1 MYSFMSDATNTE
13 VRVRF
18 APSPT
23 GFLHVGGL
31 RTALYNFLFA
41 RRHGGSMILRIEDTD
56 KSREVEGAIGHI
68 IDDLRWAGIRYD
80 EGVTR
85 TGEAMGD
92 HGPYVQSERLEL
104 YRQYA
109 RQLIDADHAYY
120 CFCSEERLEK
130 VRKQQ
135 LERHGRSKYD
145 QHCRR
150 LTAKERQSR
159 LEAGMPHVVRM
170 KIPDTADGEHT
181 FRDTIRGEVSIPYE
195 NLDDQIIM
203 KSDGFPTY
211 HLASVV
217 DDHLMEISH
226 VIRGE
231 EWLPS
236 TPKHLLLYE
245 YLDWKAPEFAHLPL
259 LLNED
264 RSKLSKRQ
272 GDVMVKDYRE
282 KGYLP
287 EALVNFVALLG
298 WSPGDDREIF
308 SLDELTEEF
317 DLQRI
322 SKSGA
327 VFNVEKLQWMNGVYL
342 RNYPMDQLVEL
353 GRPYLEQAGF
363 ETGDRDRV
371 QLILETIRDNMR
383 TLEDIPSAVEVF
395 KARSVADRIA
405 ADPGLQD
412 MVEQESSRQ
421 VFEALSR
428 RITAGESI
436 TKKRFLALMK
446 EVQKETGV
454 KGKNLWMPV
463 RIALTGE
470 QHGPEL
476 PAVVEILG
484 KETCLERLRERLS
497 A

>member
-1 MYSFMSDATNTE
+1 
-13 VRVRF
+13 
-18 APSPT
+18 
-23 GFLHVGGL
+23 
-31 RTALYNFLFA
+31 
-41 RRHGGSMILRIEDTD
+41 MILRIEDTD

-342 RNYPMDQLVEL
+342 RNYPMEQLVEL